1 MKLFD
6 NINVNEL
13 ASLIQIR
20 NHLTYLLNST
30 STSLIPKGD
39 VRKIQNLLFEMD
51 KYFLNKLI
59 SSDSAPV
66 SVEEKNISGFIK
78 FGVDEVG
85 TKSNA
90 SETDKQPSLNL
101 EAEVKAEVKAEVDS
115 ETKVEVKSD
124 RKKYKKNSDK

>member
-90 SETDKQPSLNL
+90 SETDKQLSLNL
-101 EAEVKAEVKAEVDS
+101 EAEVKAEVDS

>member
-66 SVEEKNISGFIK
+66 PVEEKNISGFIK

-90 SETDKQPSLNL
+90 SETDKKPSLNL
-101 EAEVKAEVKAEVDS
+101 EAEVKAEVDS